1 MIIKREDLKVAG
13 RIVST
18 STECV
23 VCDSSQVF
31 SEDYVKKYGRQP
43 QFSTDGFQS
52 TINDKLIELYKSIQN
67 DVKNSVKTESITTNA
82 INIAIN
88 DSIYHLDVEKCKELK
103 ILTNV

>member
-1 MIIKREDLKVAG
+1 MILKREDLKVAG

-18 STECV
+18 STEGI

-31 SEDYVKKYGRQP
+31 SEDYVNKYGRQT

-67 DVKNSVKTESITTNA
+67 DVKNSVKTESITTEWL
-82 INIAIN
+82 N
-88 DSIYHLDVEKCKELK
+88 DNLI
-103 ILTNV
+103 

>member
-18 STECV
+18 STEGV

-31 SEDYVKKYGRQP
+31 SEDYVNKYGRQP

-52 TINDKLIELYKSIQN
+52 TINDKLIELYKSIQKDISLN
-67 DVKNSVKTESITTNA
+67 MQNQLECNQFIIVIKYALLIRGKNYE
-82 INIAIN
+82 
-88 DSIYHLDVEKCKELK
+88 
-103 ILTNV
+103 

>member
-1 MIIKREDLKVAG
+1 MNIKREDLKVAG

-18 STECV
+18 STEGV

-52 TINDKLIELYKSIQN
+52 TINDKLIELGLL
-67 DVKNSVKTESITTNA
+67 VKN
-82 INIAIN
+82 
-88 DSIYHLDVEKCKELK
+88 DSL
-103 ILTNV
+103 IL

>member
-1 MIIKREDLKVAG
+1 MILKREDLKVAG

-18 STECV
+18 STEGV

-31 SEDYVKKYGRQP
+31 SEDYVNKYEKDP

-67 DVKNSVKTESITTNA
+67 DVKNSVKTESIT
-82 INIAIN
+82 IKWLN
-88 DSIYHLDVEKCKELK
+88 DNLI
-103 ILTNV
+103 

>member
-1 MIIKREDLKVAG
+1 MIIKREDLKVTG

-18 STECV
+18 STEGV

-31 SEDYVKKYGRQP
+31 SEDYVNKYEKDP

-67 DVKNSVKTESITTNA
+67 DVKNSVKTESIT
-82 INIAIN
+82 IKWLN
-88 DSIYHLDVEKCKELK
+88 DNLI
-103 ILTNV
+103 

>member
-1 MIIKREDLKVAG
+1 MILKREDLKVAG

-18 STECV
+18 STEGV

-31 SEDYVKKYGRQP
+31 SEDYVNKYKKDP

-67 DVKNSVKTESITTNA
+67 DVKNSVKTESIT
-82 INIAIN
+82 IKWLN
-88 DSIYHLDVEKCKELK
+88 DNLI
-103 ILTNV
+103 

>member
-1 MIIKREDLKVAG
+1 MNIKREDLKVAG
-13 RIVST
+13 RIVSI
-18 STECV
+18 STEGV

-67 DVKNSVKTESITTNA
+67 DVKNSIKTESITTEWL
-82 INIAIN
+82 N
-88 DSIYHLDVEKCKELK
+88 DNLI
-103 ILTNV
+103 